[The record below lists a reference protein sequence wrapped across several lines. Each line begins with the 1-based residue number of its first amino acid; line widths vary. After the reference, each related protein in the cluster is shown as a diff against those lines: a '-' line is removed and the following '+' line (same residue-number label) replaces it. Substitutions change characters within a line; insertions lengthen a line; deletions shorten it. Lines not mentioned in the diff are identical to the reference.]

1 MNEQTLI
8 KQAQNGVTSSF
19 SKLVTLYQTRL
30 YQYLLARCYNSHDAD
45 DVLQETFI
53 SAFKYIQSY
62 QVKWKFSTWL
72 FTIAK
77 RLIKKQHI
85 LYYRPDSSIDIL
97 ALRYDNIEVDVI
109 EQNNIWCQVKIILKA
124 DAYDVLWF
132 FYVEGLRLNE
142 IAHILQRS
150 QSWVKISLY
159 RSKKKLACNKNM
171 QLIFKDF
178 LLES

>member
-1 MNEQTLI
+1 MNEQSLI
-8 KQAQNGVTSSF
+8 RQAQNGVTSSF

-62 QVKWKFSTWL
+62 QAKWKFSTWL

-77 RLIKKQHI
+77 RLIKKQHT
-85 LYYRPDSSIDIL
+85 LYYRADSSSDVL
-97 ALRYDNIEVDVI
+97 ALQHDHIEVDAI
-109 EQNNIWCQVKIILKA
+109 EQNNIWRQVKTILKA
-124 DAYDVLWF
+124 DAYDTLWF
-132 FYVEGLRLNE
+132 FYVEGLKLNE
-142 IAHILQRS
+142 IAQILQRS

-159 RSKKKLACNKNM
+159 RSKKKLAGNKNM
-171 QLIFKDF
+171 QLISEDF
-178 LLES
+178 LLNG